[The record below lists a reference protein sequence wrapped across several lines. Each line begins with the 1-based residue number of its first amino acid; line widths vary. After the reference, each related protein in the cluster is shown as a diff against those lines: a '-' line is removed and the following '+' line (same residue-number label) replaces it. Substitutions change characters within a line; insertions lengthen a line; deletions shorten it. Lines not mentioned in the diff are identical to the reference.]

1 MFYMLSASV
10 VLGPVGAQ
18 AHNEPSRLQAN
29 SKIKDS
35 VVAAGSNNWYHE
47 PMVKKD
53 KPDKKSQ
60 TLHHGGGTLMCD

>member
-1 MFYMLSASV
+1 MSYMLSAPV

-18 AHNEPSRLQAN
+18 TRNEPGRLQAN

-35 VVAAGSNNWYHE
+35 VVAVGSNNWYRE

-53 KPDKKSQ
+53 KPDKNLK
-60 TLHHGGGTLMCD
+60 HYIMVGAP